1 MEFRTSRIGK
11 GIVVSLSDKLTV
23 GNSAGLRKLI
33 LEEFETNVS
42 SVTIDSSGTRFID
55 SFGLEILTNLS
66 KEIGDLGG
74 HLTLLNVDLKLQSFI
89 ELAALDSLCDFQE
102 NN

>member
-1 MEFRTSRIGK
+1 MEFRTSRIEK

-23 GNSAGLRKLI
+23 GNGVALRKLI
-33 LEEFETNVS
+33 LDEFETNVS
-42 SVTIDSSGTRFID
+42 SVTIDFSSTKFID
-55 SFGLEILTNLS
+55 SFALEILSKLS
-66 KEIGDLGG
+66 KEIGELGG

-89 ELAALDSLCDFQE
+89 ELAALDSLFDFQE

>member
-23 GNSAGLRKLI
+23 GNSAALRKLI
-33 LEEFETNVS
+33 LDEFETNVS
-42 SVTIDSSGTRFID
+42 SVTIDFSSTRFID

-66 KEIGDLGG
+66 KEIGDLSG

-89 ELAALDSLCDFQE
+89 ELAALDSLFDFQE